1 MRLTSDENF
10 IKSIEEDP
18 KLLNLWYFVKMERYY
33 YNQIRYDKLKKIMDR
48 DIKIDI
54 ILNEKATL

>member
-33 YNQIRYDKLKKIMDR
+33 YNQVRYDKLKKIMDR
-48 DIKIDI
+48 DKKIDI